1 MSKRQKIMDEVDKVL
16 RNIKKTKG
24 YQTDAGYNVFA
35 WRQDALQISELP
47 AIVYSDR
54 LIERRDGAIG
64 SFRWVLRITLLCAV
78 ASGADTAK
86 EMRKLI
92 EDVIKAIGV
101 GAEAHWNNL
110 VQDTVLFTDSEMG
123 IERAGVTIGEALIS
137 FDIVYDSGRWE
148 V

>member
-1 MSKRQKIMDEVDKVL
+1 MSKRQQIMDEVDKVL
-16 RNIKKTKG
+16 RNIKTING

-35 WRQDALQISELP
+35 WRQEPLQMSELP

-54 LIERRDGAIG
+54 LIERREGSIG
-64 SFRWVLRITLLCAV
+64 TFRWVLRITLQCAV
-78 ASGADTAK
+78 AAGADTAK

-92 EDVIKAIGV
+92 EDIIKAIGV
-101 GAEAHWNNL
+101 GAETRWNNL
-110 VQDTVLFTDSEMG
+110 AQDTVLFTDSEMG
-123 IERAGVTIGEALIS
+123 IEREGVTIGEALIS